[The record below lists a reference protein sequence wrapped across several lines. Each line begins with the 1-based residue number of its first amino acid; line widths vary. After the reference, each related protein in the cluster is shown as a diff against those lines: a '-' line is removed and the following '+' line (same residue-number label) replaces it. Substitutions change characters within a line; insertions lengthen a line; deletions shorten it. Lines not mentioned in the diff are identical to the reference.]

1 MNRNNDRHNLY
12 SGHRRNLILL
22 CLLGILVPS
31 IVFGSQGLQR
41 QGQSPLATNDTL
53 AIKPTIPSANRHTEG
68 RVFLERADKLLMD
81 EKVSTEYQVLIGN
94 VQFRKG
100 DMFMFCDSAH
110 FYEASSSLNAFGN
123 VRMEQGDTLFVYAD
137 ELDYNGADELATF
150 YGDDINPVRL
160 INKDVELETYT
171 FYYDIASNIGYYD
184 NEGKITDAEN
194 QLTSG
199 YGQYS
204 PDTKDAE
211 FREHV
216 VLNDIEDKDFRMTTE
231 TLLYNTGTH
240 IARIVSPTTIVTDSA
255 TVYSSNGIY
264 NTDMGFSELF
274 DRSLI
279 VTEGGSTLT
288 GDTIYYDQK
297 AGFGEAFGNMVLT
310 DSVRQTMLEGNY
322 GCYFEKQDSAF
333 ATNRARILEYSKGD
347 TLYMHGD
354 TIRSYVLHDDSTHVM
369 TAYPRVRFWR
379 VDIQGLCDSLSFME
393 RDSTLYMHR
402 HPIVWNEA
410 RQIFGNVIYVH
421 FNDSTVD
428 WAKLP
433 EFGFTAEH
441 VGEEFYNQLSG
452 KEMLATFVD
461 GNMRRLDVSGNVE
474 VVMLPEESDSTINK
488 IVNSESSFLTADFSA
503 GPMQV
508 ERIKMWPEVTG
519 TATPLYL
526 AKKSIFYLS
535 NFQWYEALRPKD
547 KDDIFNIPPE
557 MEALLNEP
565 DPSVRKRRVD

>member
-1 MNRNNDRHNLY
+1 
-12 SGHRRNLILL
+12 
-22 CLLGILVPS
+22 LGILVPS

>member
-1 MNRNNDRHNLY
+1 MNRNNDRPNLY
-12 SGHRRNLILL
+12 SGHRRSLILL

-31 IVFGSQGLQR
+31 IVCGSQGLQW

-216 VLNDIEDKDFRMTTE
+216 VLNDIEEKDFRMTTE

-240 IARIVSPTTIVTDSA
+240 IARIISPTTIVTDSA

-474 VVMLPEESDSTINK
+474 VVLLPEESDSTINK

-508 ERIKMWPEVTG
+508 ERIKMWPDVTG

-565 DPSVRKRRVD
+565 DPTVRKRRVD

>member
-1 MNRNNDRHNLY
+1 M
-12 SGHRRNLILL
+12 
-22 CLLGILVPS
+22 
-31 IVFGSQGLQR
+31 
-41 QGQSPLATNDTL
+41 ATNDTL

-264 NTDMGFSELF
+264 N
-274 DRSLI
+274 
-279 VTEGGSTLT
+279 
-288 GDTIYYDQK
+288 
-297 AGFGEAFGNMVLT
+297 
-310 DSVRQTMLEGNY
+310 
-322 GCYFEKQDSAF
+322 
-333 ATNRARILEYSKGD
+333 
-347 TLYMHGD
+347 
-354 TIRSYVLHDDSTHVM
+354 
-369 TAYPRVRFWR
+369 
-379 VDIQGLCDSLSFME
+379 
-393 RDSTLYMHR
+393 
-402 HPIVWNEA
+402 
-410 RQIFGNVIYVH
+410 
-421 FNDSTVD
+421 
-428 WAKLP
+428 
-433 EFGFTAEH
+433 
-441 VGEEFYNQLSG
+441 
-452 KEMLATFVD
+452 
-461 GNMRRLDVSGNVE
+461 
-474 VVMLPEESDSTINK
+474 
-488 IVNSESSFLTADFSA
+488 
-503 GPMQV
+503 
-508 ERIKMWPEVTG
+508 
-519 TATPLYL
+519 
-526 AKKSIFYLS
+526 
-535 NFQWYEALRPKD
+535 
-547 KDDIFNIPPE
+547 
-557 MEALLNEP
+557 
-565 DPSVRKRRVD
+565 